1 MNPRPR
7 VLLVD
12 DNPIYVD
19 QVVKA
24 FEEKGFEITGCKQPA
39 EMLGWRARQKFDFD
53 LILLDLEL
61 GEKADGS
68 WLSAQQLLPHLKTY
82 APSSKVVVI
91 TVARFSVE
99 AAVRCIE
106 LGALAVFPKQVEIG
120 ELCGLA
126 EVYGRLGDPLNTRQE
141 LIELLWE
148 GLAQDPSGQRLEML
162 VTNLFE
168 SMPTFR
174 VIETN
179 LSTNAGSIDV
189 LVENLNE
196 HDFWKGLSLHV
207 AIECKN
213 HSRPPEPRDF
223 NQLKEVVRSRPRCEA
238 GILVSMSN
246 FTSSFQRR
254 QGEAHQVDDVD
265 IFGLGADHLG
275 ELVRTAYDKR
285 EELLREILERQ

>member
-7 VLLVD
+7 ILIID
-12 DNPIYVD
+12 DSPTYVD
-19 QVVKA
+19 KVVET
-24 FEEKGFEITGCKQPA
+24 FEERGFEITGCKRPA
-39 EMLGWRARQKFDFD
+39 EVLGWRARQKFDFD

-61 GEKADGS
+61 GKRPDGS
-68 WLSAQQLLPHLKTY
+68 LLSAQQLLLHLKTY

-91 TVARFSVE
+91 TVTRFSVE
-99 AAVRCIE
+99 AAVKCIE

-126 EVYGRLGDPLNTRQE
+126 EVYGYLGDPLNTRQE
-141 LIELLWE
+141 LIDLLWE
-148 GLAQDPSGQRLEML
+148 GLAKDPTGQRLEML
-162 VTNLFE
+162 MTNLFE

-179 LSTNAGSIDV
+179 LTTSAGSIDV

-213 HSRPPEPRDF
+213 HSKPPEPRDF
-223 NQLKEVVRSRPRCEA
+223 NQLKEIVRSRRRCKT

-246 FTSSFQRR
+246 FTSAFQRR
-254 QGEAHQVDDVD
+254 QAEAHQVDDVD
-265 IFGLGADHLG
+265 IFGLGTDHL
-275 ELVRTAYDKR
+275 EDLVKTSYDKR
-285 EELLREILERQ
+285 EEYLREVLERQ